1 VVLVAGAKDRVA
13 RRLAAAIERRG
24 RDALLLDGHAAS
36 RLFTI
41 RVSGRCHEVIPEL
54 SLFIR
59 QGAWWSDQPRIE
71 PDERFAASESYA
83 ALWSVAALSS
93 QPVINRPHA
102 EGWIPAMTAARI
114 QSLLP
119 PGSDQG
125 LAEVFASSPRFAAR
139 EPVLAGQAAPADE
152 RLARDPPQAREQPP
166 ASRQPTD
173 GPVLWGESVE
183 GLTGPAA
190 SLPEGVPLRARLVD
204 PQAAYEI
211 VTVVGD
217 RAFSATEDPRTR
229 EFGLLDRSVQLAQR
243 ARVHFATVTWSVGTD
258 VAPVRLN
265 PNAGLRELR
274 YSWAETEDALCADL
288 TA

>member
-1 VVLVAGAKDRVA
+1 VTQTPVVLVAGAKDRVA

-24 RDALLLDGHAAS
+24 RDALLLDGQAAS

-41 RVSGRCHEVIPEL
+41 RVSGRRREVVPGL

-59 QGAWWSDQPRIE
+59 HSAWWSDQPRIE
-71 PDERFAASESYA
+71 PDERFAVSESYA

-93 QPVINRPHA
+93 RPVINRPHG
-102 EGWIPAMTAARI
+102 EGWIPAMTTARI

-119 PGSDQG
+119 PGPDRG
-125 LAEVFASSPRFAAR
+125 PAEVFASSPRCADG
-139 EPVLAGQAAPADE
+139 EPAPAGQ
-152 RLARDPPQAREQPP
+152 
-166 ASRQPTD
+166 
-173 GPVLWGESVE
+173 VLWGENAE
-183 GLTGPAA
+183 GLTGPVA
-190 SLPEGVPLRARLVD
+190 SLPDGIPVRARPVD
-204 PQAAYEI
+204 PRAAYEI

-229 EFGLLDRSVQLAQR
+229 EFGLLERSVQLVRR
-243 ARVHFATVTWSVGTD
+243 ARVHFATVTWSVGAEVT
-258 VAPVRLN
+258 AVRLN